1 MAKLFDRYASRIDT
15 GFIDFVVG
23 YAGLNRPEA
32 GRRDLKLAPGEQDKH
47 SRRILKD
54 VQETRY
60 SKRARGRPRRE
71 RLFAAVLILKG
82 YFEWKLGSP
91 HWDLMA
97 EIIEAHYKD
106 RAVSLRSVKS
116 STDSYSPLQN
126 WWQHMKS
133 AFLDKHQIT
142 VNEIEYAMHVHELY
156 LSGMAPFRID
166 ESIIDELFLRSL
178 ADEDS

>member
-1 MAKLFDRYASRIDT
+1 MTKILDKYASRIDT

-23 YAGLNRPEA
+23 YTGLNRSEA
-32 GRRDLKLAPGEQDKH
+32 ERRELTLAPGEQDTH

-60 SKRARGRPRRE
+60 AKRGRGRPRKE

-97 EIIEAHYKD
+97 EIIEDCYKD

-116 STDSYSPLQN
+116 SADTYSPLQN

-133 AFLDKHQIT
+133 AFLDKYRVM
-142 VNEIEYAMHVHELY
+142 VNEVEYARHVHELY
-156 LSGMAPFRID
+156 ISGMTPFRID
-166 ESIIDELFLRSL
+166 EGMIDELFLQSL
-178 ADEDS
+178 SGEDS